1 MKKLIIITFLSVL
14 ALGAKAQDCCSSA
27 TCKKNLN
34 DKAEN
39 IVGVYQSKQ
48 GDDVFKARVTQ
59 QKDGTFK
66 GQIFWLEKDRDAN
79 GNKALDEK
87 NPDKSLRST
96 PCDEIVLFTG
106 LKYNAKKKR
115 WDDTK
120 IYDPQRGIKAHMQA
134 EFTDDGQLKIK
145 GTVLGIG
152 ETVYWKKLQ

>member
-1 MKKLIIITFLSVL
+1 MRKRLLIAILAFLTM
-14 ALGAKAQDCCSSA
+14 GATAQDCCSSA
-27 TCKKNLN
+27 TCKMNMN

-48 GDDVFKARVTQ
+48 GDDVFKANITQ

-79 GNKALDEK
+79 GNKILDEK
-87 NPDKSLRST
+87 NPNKSLRNT

-120 IYDPQRGIKAHMQA
+120 IYDPQRGINAHMHA
-134 EFTDDGQLKIK
+134 EFTEDGQLKIK

-152 ETVYWKKLQ
+152 ETVYWKKLK